1 MTGIL
6 LSLLGGK
13 VSVVPDPYFEY
24 TTLLLP
30 GNGTNG
36 AQNNTFLDAS
46 TNNFTITRNGNT
58 TQGTF
63 SPFSQTGWGNYLSGS
78 SQYLSF
84 TDTSNNLDL
93 GGSQASFECWVYPIS
108 TTNYQMLFKYGGT
121 GDWNTTNGIEYG
133 LSLQSGV
140 VYFYY
145 NSSASAANIN
155 SGATTVAANTW
166 THIAVASN
174 ASNALSLYVNGTRV
188 ATTTAAITKPTTR
201 TSMRIGADISNYANG
216 YMSNYRF
223 ITGSNAY
230 DATLSSITVPTSPVS
245 AVTGTQLL
253 TCQSNRFVD
262 NSTNNFAITP
272 NGNTSVQ
279 AFSPFNPTA
288 SWSAATYGGSGY
300 FDGNGDYL
308 TVPNNAAFQ
317 LGTGDFTIECWYY
330 PQDIS
335 LVAIFGLWG
344 PSSSNTSWLMYLDG
358 SGNPV
363 WYTSTNGSTQ
373 TASLTSN
380 KAITLNA
387 WNHIVIERSSGT
399 TTIYVNGASGGST
412 STSINLYAATSQLTV
427 GYNPVGGTPDN
438 VYGYLSGL
446 RIVKGSAVYTG
457 AFTPPT
463 APPTAITNTSLLLT
477 FTNAGIYD
485 ATSKNDL
492 ETVGNA
498 QISTA
503 QSKWGGS
510 SMAFDGTGD
519 YLVGPANNFYNFGTG
534 DFTIECWLRLNAT
547 SSAMMIASTNY
558 NSVTGAG
565 GWAFIYRGDIS
576 SLSLSVNSNVTYTK
590 SWSPSTSN
598 WYHVAASRS
607 GSSLRLFVDGTQI
620 GTTSTSTDNVS
631 GSSTIVV
638 AGNLGGGTNLV
649 LNGYLQDLRITNYA
663 RYTSN
668 FTAPTSPFPLL

>member
-13 VSVVPDPYFEY
+13 VSAVPDPYFEY

-63 SPFSQTGWGNYLSGS
+63 SPFSQTGWSNYFDGNGDELNAGSNAAFAFGTQAYTVEFFVYKLAAAVSGDCYVFNDTSGGFGVFDPNNLQITTRAGS
-78 SQYLSF
+78 SII
-84 TDTSNNLDL
+84 TS
-93 GGSQASFECWVYPIS
+93 G
-108 TTNYQMLFKYGGT
+108 
-121 GDWNTTNGIEYG
+121 
-133 LSLQSGV
+133 
-140 VYFYY
+140 
-145 NSSASAANIN
+145 
-155 SGATTVAANTW
+155 TTVPLNQWSHVVAVRSGTSANQTS
-166 THIAVASN
+166 IF
-174 ASNALSLYVNGTRV
+174 LNGTRV
-188 ATTTAAITKPTTR
+188 ANGTDSTNWTVTGPLKIAGISLSGYYVTGYLSNVRVVKGTAVYDPTLTT
-201 TSMRIGADISNYANG
+201 
-216 YMSNYRF
+216 
-223 ITGSNAY
+223 
-230 DATLSSITVPTSPVS
+230 LTVPTAPLTAIS
-245 AVTGTQLL
+245 GTSLL

-262 NSTNNFAITP
+262 NSTNNFAITV

-308 TVPNNAAFQ
+308 SVASSGAQPQ
-317 LGTGDFTIECWYY
+317 GTEDWCIEMWIYLTTISTTTDTPWIE
-330 PQDIS
+330 
-335 LVAIFGLWG
+335 V
-344 PSSSNTSWLMYLDG
+344 
-358 SGNPV
+358 
-363 WYTSTNGSTQ
+363 STNNGVQIYT
-373 TASLTSN
+373 TTSGTVLAFGIYGIGN
-380 KAITLNA
+380 VTTYTLPSGITNA
-387 WNHIVIERSSGT
+387 WNHFVFTRSSNAWRLMHNGVLRANGT
-399 TTIYVNGASGGST
+399 SSASLSTGTMSIFSRGASNYST
-412 STSINLYAATSQLTV
+412 GYCGLTRVVRASIPTEYQTSSTTNGTSIYTV
-427 GYNPVGGTPDN
+427 
-438 VYGYLSGL
+438 
-446 RIVKGSAVYTG
+446 
-457 AFTPPT
+457 PT
-463 APPTAITNTSLLLT
+463 APATTTSQGATSGDVELLLT

-498 QISTA
+498 QISTT